1 MSAIYTGGG
10 DGGTTSLAKG
20 GRVPKDDPRV
30 EAYGSVD
37 EACSVVGAARALSE
51 DQLLRDV
58 LSFVQDR
65 LYRYAGMLAVAP
77 APGEVQD
84 ASLAAR
90 TDEDVAF
97 LERAIDRFET
107 PTGPLD
113 QFILPGG
120 CPLAAQLFVARAVV
134 RRAERRVT
142 AIEDSQPS
150 DGESVR
156 FLNRLSDALFAAA
169 RYANLD
175 ANRAEKAWDRDA
187 GPPAL

>member
-37 EACSVVGAARALSE
+37 EACSVVGAARALAE
-51 DQLLRDV
+51 DQLIRDV
-58 LSFVQDR
+58 LSFVQNR

-77 APGEVQD
+77 AAGGVQD
-84 ASLAAR
+84 ASIAAR
-90 TDEDVAF
+90 TDEDVVF

-107 PTGPLD
+107 STGPLD

-120 CPLAAQLFVARAVV
+120 CPLAAQLFVSRAVV
-134 RRAERRVT
+134 RRAERRVA

-150 DGESVR
+150 DGESLR

-175 ANRAEKAWDRDA
+175 ANRAEKPWDRDA